1 MYVCMYVCMYLSTS
15 TGLSTYISVFI
26 YLFISQPTLIYT
38 NEMVNLTL
46 TCLHLPGIGLSDTL
60 GAFLAGLLL
69 SETSYRYQI
78 EARLSYIH
86 ILNIVLFCL
95 LYVCMYVCISGGH
108 ISVSRVVTRL
118 LFHHSGL
125 QHRHPPHHQRGTY

>member
-1 MYVCMYVCMYLSTS
+1 MYVCMYLSTS

-26 YLFISQPTLIYT
+26 YLFPSQPTLIYT

-95 LYVCMYVCISGGH
+95 LYVCMYVFQADISPFRG
-108 ISVSRVVTRL
+108 L
-118 LFHHSGL
+118 LLGFFFITVGFSIDTHLIIREVGCH
-125 QHRHPPHHQRGTY
+125 TY